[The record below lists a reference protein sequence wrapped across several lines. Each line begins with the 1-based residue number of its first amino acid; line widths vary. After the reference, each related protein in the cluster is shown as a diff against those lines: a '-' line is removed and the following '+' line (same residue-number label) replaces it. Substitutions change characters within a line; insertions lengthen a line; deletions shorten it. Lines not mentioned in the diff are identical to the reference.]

1 MPRGGRRP
9 GAGRKKGATPPLA
22 RAPSVR
28 LHPLMLERYQAES
41 ARRGISVSALL
52 REAITAAA
60 ERSIMS
66 GNWGAP

>member
-28 LHPLMLERYQAES
+28 LHPLLLERYEAEA
-41 ARRGISVSALL
+41 ARRGITTSALL
-52 REAITAAA
+52 REAIA
-60 ERSIMS
+60 S
-66 GNWGAP
+66 GAPGAPPAVHNP